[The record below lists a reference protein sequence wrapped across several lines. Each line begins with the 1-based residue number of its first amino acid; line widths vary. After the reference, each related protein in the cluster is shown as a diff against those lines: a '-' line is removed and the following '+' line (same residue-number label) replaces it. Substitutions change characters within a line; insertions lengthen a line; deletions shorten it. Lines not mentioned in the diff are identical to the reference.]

1 VTASRRLARERGQA
15 TVEAAISL
23 PLVVFLFLGTLQLF
37 LMHQGRILAEYAAF
51 RATRVGSTNHA
62 NCQRMRDAAVLSVL
76 PSVET
81 YLGRG
86 GAADDALVRSFQKY
100 RSNRFDDTFTDG
112 GKNLSYTGA
121 IVWMQRSFTGGGSGG
136 AQDTEFDQPGN
147 LMRLETRLVFW
158 FPLKIPFANWVM
170 TNMFVGYRGL
180 SPIQVTKVDTW
191 EGVNLNN
198 LAGEVRSRAAR
209 GEYVVPIEARYSMRM
224 MTPLKAQ
231 NAGGWCL

>member
-1 VTASRRLARERGQA
+1 MSAAARHRRERGQA
-15 TVEAAISL
+15 TIEAALSL
-23 PLVVFLFLGTLQLF
+23 PLAVFLFLGTLQLF

-86 GAADDALVRSFQKY
+86 GNVGTALTSAFQKY
-100 RSNRFDDTFTDG
+100 RSNRYDNTFTDG

-121 IVWMQRSFTGGGSGG
+121 IVWMQRSFSGGSLDG
-136 AQDTEFDQPGN
+136 AQDTDFDQPGN
-147 LMRLETRLVFW
+147 LMRLQTRLVFW

-170 TNMFVGYRGL
+170 TNMFVGYSGL
-180 SPIQVTKVDTW
+180 SPIQATKTDTW
-191 EGVNLNN
+191 EGVSLNN
-198 LAGEVRSRAAR
+198 LAGEVRSRAAK

-231 NAGGWCL
+231 NSGGWCL